1 MLQVDDETPSGSE
14 PPAGASRRE
23 WARRWA
29 LVWVVEYAA
38 NISETGV
45 AAARAD
51 ELLARSVGDRATEAL
66 ALWSLGDVNLTRS
79 VHSGEPAEPAEPGNA
94 EPVALLRQ
102 AIVAARQSG
111 DEAVM
116 TYQFVWIGFNL
127 VAADPT
133 LVTESL
139 AITEEGLRLARRL
152 ESAFSEMVGYET
164 LAYLST
170 VDNDMERARSAITR
184 ALEIIYSF
192 SYDNVM
198 ELTLGTLAA
207 MAAHEGRATRAA
219 RLGGAADATE
229 ELHGLSR
236 GSISEVAPVDKAQA
250 ALGTEGWAA
259 AYAAGRA
266 LAREEALAEAWREA
280 RGEPEEPEE

>member
-1 MLQVDDETPSGSE
+1 
-14 PPAGASRRE
+14 
-23 WARRWA
+23 
-29 LVWVVEYAA
+29 
-38 NISETGV
+38 
-45 AAARAD
+45 
-51 ELLARSVGDRATEAL
+51 
-66 ALWSLGDVNLTRS
+66 
-79 VHSGEPAEPAEPGNA
+79 
-94 EPVALLRQ
+94 
-102 AIVAARQSG
+102 
-111 DEAVM
+111 
-116 TYQFVWIGFNL
+116 
-127 VAADPT
+127 
-133 LVTESL
+133 
-139 AITEEGLRLARRL
+139 
-152 ESAFSEMVGYET
+152 MVGYET

-229 ELHGLSR
+229 ELHGLWR